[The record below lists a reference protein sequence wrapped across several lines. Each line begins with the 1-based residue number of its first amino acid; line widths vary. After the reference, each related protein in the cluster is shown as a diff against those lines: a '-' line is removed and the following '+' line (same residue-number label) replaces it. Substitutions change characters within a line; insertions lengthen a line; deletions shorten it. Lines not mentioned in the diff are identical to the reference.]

1 MSIKFNWIGGACFI
15 ITIDDVKIA
24 VDPCLCPKG
33 TIQDYFWFKSERIED
48 PVYNHSDFED
58 IDLWLITHNHE
69 DHIDKLGMSMIQ
81 TDIPVVCNPNSV
93 KILKNNGVGNLKIL
107 KWFQKTEYKI
117 NSTIIEVEAIP
128 AIHGESPVSA
138 LLAGKVNGYYLTI
151 TQKDEIK
158 NIYITSD
165 TVLKSKVIN
174 ALEGKNID
182 LMIPNMGA
190 AKEGTWI
197 MTLTLNA
204 RMLKKMITV
213 LNPKIVIPVHYG
225 TFAHYVEPIE
235 EILALNDD
243 RIEIVKVGDKINL
256 H

>member
-151 TQKDEIK
+151 TQR
-158 NIYITSD
+158 S
-165 TVLKSKVIN
+165 
-174 ALEGKNID
+174 
-182 LMIPNMGA
+182 P
-190 AKEGTWI
+190 
-197 MTLTLNA
+197 
-204 RMLKKMITV
+204 
-213 LNPKIVIPVHYG
+213 
-225 TFAHYVEPIE
+225 PILSNCS
-235 EILALNDD
+235 ICRD
-243 RIEIVKVGDKINL
+243 RLI
-256 H
+256 